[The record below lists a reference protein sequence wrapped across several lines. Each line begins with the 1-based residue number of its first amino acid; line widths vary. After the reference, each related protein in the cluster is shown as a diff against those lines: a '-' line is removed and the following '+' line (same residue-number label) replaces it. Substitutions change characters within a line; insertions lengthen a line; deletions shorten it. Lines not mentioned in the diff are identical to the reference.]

1 MKKLLGLL
9 VCSALLF
16 SCGNDPKT
24 AESAEAKADT
34 SSPTAGSKDYEFAD
48 AKFVEL
54 GKKHMA
60 YLVSGDID
68 GWMTEFADNAIYRW
82 NNFDSLAGKTAIID
96 YWKKRRTDVI
106 DSMSFSSDVWLP
118 VKVNKP
124 LTAGQLTGNY
134 ALCWYIV
141 KAKYKTGKSMSQRV
155 HTVFH
160 FDANDK
166 IDRITQYLDR
176 VPINAAMAK

>member
-1 MKKLLGLL
+1 
-9 VCSALLF
+9 
-16 SCGNDPKT
+16 
-24 AESAEAKADT
+24 
-34 SSPTAGSKDYEFAD
+34 
-48 AKFVEL
+48 
-54 GKKHMA
+54 MA
-60 YLVSGDID
+60 YFARGGIC
-68 GWMTEFADNAIYRW
+68 GWVNEIACNAAFCLDKFCSPARE
-82 NNFDSLAGKTAIID
+82 GAIFY

-124 LTAGQLTGNY
+124 MTAGQLTGNY

-155 HTVFH
+155 HTIFH

-166 IDRITQYLDR
+166 IDRIMQYLDR